1 MNMAYASLRRV
12 AWRTLGIAG
21 AAGSLAYGSAAAAQ
35 ARSHISPY
43 LEVEQVF
50 DADLKNGDTLTYT
63 SVAAGIDAEVSTNR
77 VEAQVS
83 YRYERRIA
91 WQDDLVDED
100 VHSGLA
106 QARIEVARDLLSLDG
121 GAIAAR
127 GRFDS
132 RGPAFGFSTADDRN
146 IAQIYGVYAGPT
158 LSTHLGA
165 LAVNAAYRFG
175 YVKVD
180 DHGFDTGLPGGRRD
194 RFDSSTNHNVAASVG
209 MAPGTLPFG
218 WTVGAGYDREDSNRL
233 DHKFEG
239 KYVRGDVVL
248 PVSSTFAVTGGVGY
262 EKLEASQQ
270 DIVRDSSGQPVV
282 TPGGRLVADPSKPR
296 LIAYDQDGVIW
307 DAGVLWRPNPRT
319 ELMARV
325 GRRYG
330 GTTYVGTLRYE
341 MSSNYGLNAI
351 VYDSVTSFGRSVIRD
366 INGLPTKFKN
376 KNRGI
381 AGGFGGVGGCVF
393 GSKPGTGS
401 CMDDAFMSVA
411 AEDFRV
417 RGGNLILSGSR
428 GPWDLAVG
436 VGYARRKYLAAVGG
450 GFFPIDGVHEES
462 ATLDGSIGRDLTA
475 TSGIEFDAYAAWYD
489 SGLAGNDNVFS
500 SGITATYYRSFLMEQ
515 LQAEA
520 SFGLYTTDSGSTD
533 SSLVAS
539 GLVGLSYTF

>member
-1 MNMAYASLRRV
+1 MNMAYASLRRM
-12 AWRTLGIAG
+12 ALRTVGIAG
-21 AAGSLAYGSAAAAQ
+21 VAGSLACGSAVAAQ
-35 ARSHISPY
+35 PRSDISPY

-50 DADLKNGDTLTYT
+50 DVDLENGDTLTYT

-77 VEAQVS
+77 VDAQVS

-127 GRFDS
+127 GRLNSD
-132 RGPAFGFSTADDRN
+132 GPAFGFSTADDRN

-165 LAVNAAYRFG
+165 LSVNAAYRFG

-194 RFDSSTNHNVAASVG
+194 RFDSSTNHSATASVG

-233 DHKFEG
+233 DHEFEG

-248 PVSSTFAVTGGVGY
+248 PVTSTVAVTGGVGY

-270 DIVRDSSGQPVV
+270 DIVRDSTGQPVV

-296 LIAYDQDGVIW
+296 LLVYDQDGVIW
-307 DAGVLWRPNPRT
+307 DAGVIWRPNPRT
-319 ELMARV
+319 ELTARV
-325 GRRYG
+325 GHRYG
-330 GTTYVGTLRYE
+330 GTTYLGTLRYE
-341 MSSNYGLNAI
+341 MSPDYALNAV
-351 VYDSVTSFGRSVIRD
+351 VYDSVTSFGRSIIQD
-366 INGLPTKFKN
+366 INGLPVKFKN
-376 KNRGI
+376 NNRGLV
-381 AGGFGGVGGCVF
+381 GGFGGVGGCVF
-393 GSKPGTGS
+393 GAKPGTGS

-411 AEDFRV
+411 SEDFRV

-428 GPWDLAVG
+428 GAWDLAVG
-436 VGYARRKYLAAVGG
+436 LGYARRKYLAAVGV

-462 ATLDGSIGRDLTA
+462 VTLDASIGRDLTA
-475 TSGIEFDAYAAWYD
+475 TSGIDFDAYAAWYD
-489 SGLAGNDNVFS
+489 SGIAGDDTIFS
-500 SGITATYYRSFLMEQ
+500 SGITATYYRSFLMER

-520 SFGLYTTDSGSTD
+520 SLGLYTTDSGSTD
-533 SSLVAS
+533 SVFAT

>member
-1 MNMAYASLRRV
+1 MNMAHASLRRM
-12 AWRTLGIAG
+12 ALRTLGIAG
-21 AAGSLAYGSAAAAQ
+21 IAGGLAYGSAAAAQ
-35 ARSHISPY
+35 ARSEISPY

-50 DADLKNGDTLTYT
+50 DVDLENGDTLTYT

-77 VEAQVS
+77 VDAQVS

-91 WQDDLVDED
+91 WEDDLVDED

-127 GRFDS
+127 GRLDS
-132 RGPAFGFSTADDRN
+132 DGPAFGFSTADDDN

-180 DHGFDTGLPGGRRD
+180 DHGFDDGLPGEERD
-194 RFDSSTNHNVAASVG
+194 RFDSSTNHSVTGSVG
-209 MAPGTLPFG
+209 MAPGPLPFG
-218 WTVGAGYDREDSNRL
+218 WTVGAGYDREDSDPL

-239 KYVRGDVVL
+239 AYVRGEVVL
-248 PVSSTFAVTGGVGY
+248 PVTSTFAVTGGVGY
-262 EKLEASQQ
+262 EDLEASQQ
-270 DIVRDSSGQPVV
+270 DIVRDSTGQPVV
-282 TPGGRLVADPSKPR
+282 TPGGELVADPSKPR
-296 LIAYDQDGVIW
+296 LLVYDQDGVIW
-307 DAGVLWRPNPRT
+307 DAGVIWRPNPRT

-341 MSSNYGLNAI
+341 MSSNYALNAV
-351 VYDSVTSFGRSVIRD
+351 VYDSVTSFGRSIIHD
-366 INGLPTKFKN
+366 INGLPVKFQN
-376 KNRGI
+376 NSRGLS
-381 AGGFGGVGGCVF
+381 GGFGGVGGCVF

-411 AEDFRV
+411 SEDFRV

-428 GPWDLAVG
+428 GVWDLAFG
-436 VGYARRKYLAAVGG
+436 IGYARRKYLAAVGD

-462 ATLDGSIGRDLTA
+462 VTLDGSIGRDLTA

-489 SGLAGNDNVFS
+489 SGLAGDENVFS
-500 SGITATYYRSFLMEQ
+500 GGITATYYRSFLMEQ

-520 SFGLYTTDSGSTD
+520 SLGLYTTDSGSTD
-533 SSLVAS
+533 SVFAT